1 LVLKEKRQRL
11 QIKAAVN
18 RSILKEYWGGGGG
31 GYWSICSL
39 MSWVYSCFNEDKSN
53 RYKGWKLSV

>member
-18 RSILKEYWGGGGG
+18 RSILKEYWGGGEGG
-31 GYWSICSL
+31 IGAYVL
-39 MSWVYSCFNEDKSN
+39 
-53 RYKGWKLSV
+53 